1 MTADA
6 STKNGTTFQAIRWYL
21 TASEE
26 EQGRSLKREGS
37 RVHTQF
43 GNKKMQVQE
52 KRKGIWKR
60 GKRFRSIVMFWQGG
74 GVSFLA
80 QGMGHGER
88 EI

>member
-1 MTADA
+1 M
-6 STKNGTTFQAIRWYL
+6 
-21 TASEE
+21 
-26 EQGRSLKREGS
+26 
-37 RVHTQF
+37 HTQF

-60 GKRFRSIVMFWQGG
+60 GKRLRSIVMVWQGG

>member
-6 STKNGTTFQAIRWYL
+6 STKNCGTFQAIRWYL
-21 TASEE
+21 TARE

-60 GKRFRSIVMFWQGG
+60 RKRLRSIMMVWQGG

>member
-1 MTADA
+1 M
-6 STKNGTTFQAIRWYL
+6 
-21 TASEE
+21 
-26 EQGRSLKREGS
+26 
-37 RVHTQF
+37 HTQL

-52 KRKGIWKR
+52 EREGIRKR
-60 GKRFRSIVMFWQGG
+60 GKTLRSIMMVWQGG